1 MGVLLR
7 GRAAGA
13 PDSGLAESGER
24 HCQRVSR
31 PPPRNDGERARDRV
45 WPPLS
50 PPPRVIRDRASVF
63 LSNSRLR
70 RLMDLVDDMH

>member
-31 PPPRNDGERARDRV
+31 PPPRNDDERATVCGTTAFAASSRNPRPRFRV
-45 WPPLS
+45 
-50 PPPRVIRDRASVF
+50 F
-63 LSNSRLR
+63 K
-70 RLMDLVDDMH
+70 